1 MDLDYFLMLSLNN
14 NQILEA
20 TNLLKY
26 KLLLRQIIDSMFCES
41 NDNQIIEIKVIE
53 FTLNNILDI
62 I

>member
-1 MDLDYFLMLSLNN
+1 MLSLNN